1 MSLQAIQAGFP
12 KLFRHLEGA
21 QQAQGFPE
29 VQAKLNAA
37 TPRLKTF
44 VVPQKLCYPLKEENR
59 WRDSLSLP
67 TLIVDSTASKNFAS

>member
-21 QQAQGFPE
+21 EQAQGFPE

-44 VVPQKLCYPLKEENR
+44 VGPTEAVLSSKREETR
-59 WRDSLSLP
+59 
-67 TLIVDSTASKNFAS
+67 

>member
-21 QQAQGFPE
+21 EQAQGFPE

-37 TPRLKTF
+37 TLRLKTF
-44 VVPQKLCYPLKEENR
+44 VGPTGAVLSSKREETR
-59 WRDSLSLP
+59 
-67 TLIVDSTASKNFAS
+67 